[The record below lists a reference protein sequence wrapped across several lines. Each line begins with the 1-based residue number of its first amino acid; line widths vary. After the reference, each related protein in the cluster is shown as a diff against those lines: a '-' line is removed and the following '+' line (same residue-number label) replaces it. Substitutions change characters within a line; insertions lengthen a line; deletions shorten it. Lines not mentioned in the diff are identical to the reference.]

1 MDNNV
6 KALLE
11 KQQYRFAGKHT
22 AVKICSWT
30 KKSIRDEG
38 VCYKQQFYGINSHRC
53 VQMSPSVGFCQNRC
67 IFCWRPL
74 EYSEGMEMDDFDSP
88 EDVIDRCIDGQ
99 RSLLAGFGGND
110 KADRKK
116 LEESMKPLHFA
127 ISLTGEPTL
136 YPKLNKLIRELHSR
150 GYSTFVVTNAM
161 EPDVIRGLEPPTQL
175 YFSVDAPDEE
185 LFKKIDQPLLPDG
198 WKRLNES
205 LSLIPELNMKTR
217 TCMRFTIIKGLNMVR
232 PEEWAGIINKYQ
244 PRFVEVKAYMFV
256 GCSKD
261 RMDKENM
268 PRHEDIRAFTNEML
282 KHTDYRLID
291 EHERSRVTLLMKED
305 FDGRVMDFGS

>member
-1 MDNNV
+1 MD
-6 KALLE
+6 KKTRALLE

-38 VCYKQQFYGINSHRC
+38 VCYKQKFYGINSHRC
-53 VQMSPSVGFCQNRC
+53 VQMSPSVGFCHNRC

-74 EYSEGMEMDDFDSP
+74 EYSEGTEMEDFDSP
-88 EDVIDRCIDGQ
+88 ADVIDKCIEGQ
-99 RSLLAGFGGND
+99 KELLTGFGGNE
-110 KADRKK
+110 KADMKK
-116 LEESMKPLHFA
+116 LEESMQPLHFA

-136 YPKLNKLIRELHSR
+136 YPGLSGLIRELHSR

-161 EPDVIRGLEPPTQL
+161 EPGVIRDLEPPTQL

-185 LFKKIDQPLLPDG
+185 LFKKIDQPLLADG

-205 LSLIPELNMKTR
+205 LSLIPELNNKTR
-217 TCMRFTIIKGLNMVR
+217 TCMRFTMMKGINMVH
-232 PEEWAGIINKYQ
+232 PEEWAGIINRYQ
-244 PRFVEVKAYMFV
+244 PHFVEVKAYMFV

-261 RMDKENM
+261 RMNKENM
-268 PRHEDIRAFTNEML
+268 PRHEDIRAFTEEIL
-282 KHTDYRLID
+282 KHTDYKLID
-291 EHERSRVTLLMKED
+291 EHKRSRVTLLMKED
-305 FDGRVMDFGS
+305 FDGRVMDFKG